1 MEAIS
6 LLSSDEESDGESFN
20 KHLQNL
26 SSGGGLKRPFEQASP
41 VPVQA
46 KPDNGLNAY
55 RDSLKTMG
63 TNTSFSASSIPGAFP
78 QASSSQNDPKR
89 HKVAEEITLSS
100 DSGDDDIV
108 ETTPAPTQ
116 LSQTTGVTMSSKN
129 AKLEELYRQAEAQF
143 YANQQV
149 GVRERSV
156 GLSAIKAR
164 QTLKDRLAIAEQKSR
179 EAQER
184 LRAINRNFDI
194 DHDTRIAM
202 AQKADQNARL
212 LWSEKG
218 ARSQALRE
226 RTLLMLQF
234 FAEPDKYVQ
243 HVMQILLQASGI
255 TVNQHNQN
263 QQQRMQQPQPAH
275 VLPYQRNPSSHRPRA
290 HFDVDMVNDGI
301 ELVGGFPNGPRTA
314 PSLFSRGA
322 IELDSDDEEA
332 YSASAGMDADEAESI
347 RNLLESATSGLGTD
361 VNDSAFDD
369 VENMT
374 PETMHSKLLPHQS
387 LGVKWMLDAEK
398 NQQKRGGLLGDG
410 MGLGKTVQAIALW
423 ANKPTEDPEEHDH
436 VPRHAKCT
444 LIIAPVGLLHMW
456 SNEFDTHMKPDHRP
470 RTLLYHGPSTKKQ
483 YNTWEKLSE
492 FDVVLVSF
500 QTLVT
505 EHKKMFFS
513 SGLKVTEN
521 IRGPDG
527 RMHRHRRA
535 MRPEE
540 FQSVSSPF
548 YEGDAYFYR
557 IIIDEAHSIKN
568 RNTASAK
575 ACYKLDAVYR
585 WCLTGTP
592 MQNTV
597 EDLQSL
603 VKFLRIKPYDKEK
616 SFNHHIASGIK
627 KAAISGKAVRDDS
640 MKRLQSLLA
649 MIMLRRGKDSKINGA
664 PILNLPPKTVETD
677 AIDFSEDER
686 KFYQD
691 LETGA
696 QRRVSKLMRQGGI
709 GKHYQNVLV
718 LLLRLRQACCH
729 YQLVRAAED
738 GAEQQELTRDEL
750 SFVIEGCK
758 AFAPNTVLRVATL
771 FKQMQDADDLR
782 RQTEGDDEEGTA
794 GAKIEEIIPGV
805 TRTSAKAE
813 KVDPMVEDELNTMFG
828 VVNDTV
834 KDVKA
839 KQEERDMSK
848 FVVNDD
854 TDLSSLD
861 IIDEPS
867 PDTSAASSINGRD
880 AVKAEAVPVIPNGGS
895 EAGTA
900 SNGGINYKEE
910 FPITN
915 GTVTSVKGED
925 VEPDVSL
932 ETPEPSIQAPRRRT
946 YNNAVE
952 SDDDKDD
959 SPVGSR
965 RATRSR
971 AVKIGNAAED
981 SDGEG
986 EWLDSDDATCSEEE
1000 DPRDRKG
1007 KGKARNQ
1014 RVDRLKRLRER
1025 KFGSP
1030 LETCDESETPGDA
1043 YDDAQIARE
1052 EKRLAEGFEC
1062 PICTD
1067 TVPQSQVRLFSTC
1080 GHSICHE
1087 CSVSYFSSVVTPL
1100 CMTCREPISQ
1110 STMVPLRVFQK
1121 MHLEKK
1127 SPREVTR
1134 EIQSEQARQKKHRE
1148 AEKQKIE
1155 EEDEKLPPSAKALR
1169 CVELLEKIK
1178 EENPGEKTI
1187 IFSQF
1192 VSFMNLIGDE
1202 LDNAGFEYL
1211 RYEGS
1216 MHADERSRA
1225 VTAFREDPSISVL
1238 LISLKAGNV
1247 GLTLTAA
1254 NHVIIMDPFWNP
1266 YVEEQAM
1273 DRAHRIGQQRDVTVH
1288 KIVIEQTV
1296 EDRILELQ
1304 KRKREMIESALDPS
1318 GQRQMARLS
1327 REELLF
1333 LFNMRPNPNTVA
1345 EAAAEAAAA

>member
-20 KHLQNL
+20 KHIQSL
-26 SSGGGLKRPFEQASP
+26 SSGGGLKRSFESASP
-41 VPVQA
+41 GPIRP
-46 KPDNGLNAY
+46 KMENGLDAY
-55 RDSLKTMG
+55 RNSLNSMG
-63 TNTSFSASSIPGAFP
+63 AGFSSSNIPGAFP
-78 QASSSQNDPKR
+78 QASSSQSDPKR
-89 HKVAEEITLSS
+89 HKAAEEITLSS
-100 DSGDDDIV
+100 DSGEDDII
-108 ETTPAPTQ
+108 ETTPVPPRPTQ
-116 LSQTTGVTMSSKN
+116 PTAITMNKKS
-129 AKLEELYRQAEAQF
+129 AKLEEQYMQGEAQF
-143 YANQQV
+143 HANPHLAA
-149 GVRERSV
+149 RERSV
-156 GLSAIKAR
+156 GISAIKAR
-164 QTLKDRLAIAEQKSR
+164 QTLKDRLATAEQR
-179 EAQER
+179 YTDAQQR
-184 LRAINRNFDI
+184 LRAINRNSDVD
-194 DHDTRIAM
+194 DHTRITM

-212 LWSEKG
+212 LWNEKG

-226 RTLLMLQF
+226 RTELMLRF
-234 FAEPDKYVQ
+234 FAEPHKYVTL
-243 HVMQILLQASGI
+243 VMNTLLQANGT
-255 TVNQHNQN
+255 TVQQHNQN
-263 QQQRMQQPQPAH
+263 QLQRLQQPAVPRPGAH
-275 VLPYQRNPSSHRPRA
+275 TYRPRA
-290 HFDVDMVNDGI
+290 QFDADMMMDGI
-301 ELVGGFPNGPRTA
+301 QMLGGFPNSPRTA
-314 PSLFSRGA
+314 PSLFGRGA
-322 IELDSDDEEA
+322 IDLDSEDEEEA
-332 YSASAGMDADEAESI
+332 YNAAAGMDADEAESI
-347 RNLLESATSGLGTD
+347 RSLLESATAGVGTD
-361 VNDSAFDD
+361 VDDSAFDD

-374 PETMHSKLLPHQS
+374 TDSMHSKLLPHQS

-398 NQQKRGGLLGDG
+398 LPLKRGGLLGDG

-423 ANKPTEDPEEHDH
+423 ANKPMEDPEEHDH
-436 VPRHAKCT
+436 VPKHAKCT

-456 SNEFDTHMKPDHRP
+456 SSEFDTHIKPEHRP

-492 FDVVLVSF
+492 FDIVLVSF

-513 SGLKVTEN
+513 SGLKVTETR
-521 IRGPDG
+521 RGSDG
-527 RMHRHRRA
+527 KMHRIKRA

-540 FQSVSSPF
+540 FQSMSSPF

-592 MQNTV
+592 MQNSV

-616 SFNHHIASGIK
+616 FFNQSIASGIK
-627 KAAISGKAVRDDS
+627 KAAMSGTAVRDGS

-677 AIDFSEDER
+677 TIDFSEDER

-696 QRRVSKLMRQGGI
+696 QRRVSRLMRQGGI

-738 GAEQQELTRDEL
+738 GADQKELTRDEL

-782 RQTEGDDEEGTA
+782 RQTEENEDEAEA
-794 GAKIEEIIPGV
+794 GCSKIEEIIPG
-805 TRTSAKAE
+805 TSDSAKVE
-813 KVDPMVEDELNTMFG
+813 KMDPVVEDELNTLLG
-828 VVNDTV
+828 VSNNASKGVT
-834 KDVKA
+834 A
-839 KQEERDMSK
+839 KQEEKDLSK

-854 TDLSSLD
+854 SDLSSLD

-867 PDTSAASSINGRD
+867 PDTSAASSVNGRD
-880 AVKAEAVPVIPNGGS
+880 AVKAEDVPVVPT
-895 EAGTA
+895 E
-900 SNGGINYKEE
+900 
-910 FPITN
+910 
-915 GTVTSVKGED
+915 GTVVGTTSSDGVKGEEQIPALSCGDSSAKGED
-925 VEPDVSL
+925 VEPDISFD
-932 ETPEPSIQAPRRRT
+932 TPEPSIQAPRRRA
-946 YNNAVE
+946 NNAGMD
-952 SDDDKDD
+952 SDDDGCD
-959 SPVGSR
+959 SPARPR
-965 RATRSR
+965 RA
-971 AVKIGNAAED
+971 AKIGNAAED

-986 EWLDSDDATCSEEE
+986 EWLVSDEATGSEEDE
-1000 DPRDRKG
+1000 EEDDPRDRKG
-1007 KGKARNQ
+1007 KGKARDQ
-1014 RVDRLKRLRER
+1014 RVDRLKRLQER
-1025 KFGSP
+1025 KVGSP
-1030 LETCDESETPGDA
+1030 LQADEETSSEAPGDA
-1043 YDDAQIARE
+1043 YDDAQISRE

-1067 TVPQSQVRLFSTC
+1067 TVPQSQVRLFSAC
-1080 GHSICHE
+1080 GHTICHE

-1134 EIQSEQARQKKHRE
+1134 EIQAEQARLKMHRE
-1148 AEKQKIE
+1148 AEKQKAE
-1155 EEDEKLPPSAKALR
+1155 EEDDERLPPSAKALR
-1169 CVELLEKIK
+1169 CVELLQKIK
-1178 EENPGEKTI
+1178 EESPGEKTI

-1192 VSFMNLIGDE
+1192 VSFMNLIGEE
-1202 LDNAGFEYL
+1202 LDSAGFEYL

-1225 VTAFREDPSISVL
+1225 VTTFREDPNVTVL

-1273 DRAHRIGQQRDVTVH
+1273 DRAHRIGQLRDVTVH
-1288 KIVIEQTV
+1288 KIVIEKTV

-1345 EAAAEAAAA
+1345 DAAAEAAAA

>member
-1 MEAIS
+1 MQAIS
-6 LLSSDEESDGESFN
+6 LLSSDEESEGESFHQ
-20 KHLQNL
+20 HLQNL
-26 SSGGGLKRPFEQASP
+26 TSGTAKRTYESASP
-41 VPVQA
+41 VPV
-46 KPDNGLNAY
+46 KPENGLNSY
-55 RDSLKTMG
+55 KDSLNAMRAG
-63 TNTSFSASSIPGAFP
+63 GFSAQSIPGAFP
-78 QASSSQNDPKR
+78 NASTSQPPAKR
-89 HKVAEEITLSS
+89 TRVTEAVTLSS
-100 DSGDDDIV
+100 DSDNDDIV
-108 ETTPAPTQ
+108 ETTPAPP
-116 LSQTTGVTMSSKN
+116 LAQTPGITMNSKM
-129 AKLEELYRQAEAQF
+129 AQLEELYQQAEQRF
-143 YANQQV
+143 LANPALSHRIKGV
-149 GVRERSV
+149 GTT
-156 GLSAIKAR
+156 AIKGR
-164 QTLKDRLAIAEQKSR
+164 HTLKARLEVAENQSKL
-179 EAQER
+179 AQDK
-184 LRAINRNFDI
+184 LRAINRDYSI
-194 DHDTRIAM
+194 DMEARRALAT
-202 AQKADQNARL
+202 KADQNARQ
-212 LWSEKG
+212 LWADKG
-218 ARSQALRE
+218 ARSQALRV

-234 FAEPDKYVQ
+234 FAEPDKFVDEVTRVCLSDNGQ
-243 HVMQILLQASGI
+243 
-255 TVNQHNQN
+255 TVRAMNQN
-263 QQQRMQQPQPAH
+263 QQQRLQQAHQPD
-275 VLPYQRNPSSHRPRA
+275 YRQYNNRPRPQ
-290 HFDVDMVNDGI
+290 FDQYMINDGI
-301 ELVGGFPNGPRTA
+301 ELVGGFPNMPRA
-314 PSLFSRGA
+314 QSLFGRGA
-322 IELDSDDEEA
+322 VEIDSDDDEA
-332 YSASAGMDADEAESI
+332 YNAGAGMDADEAESI
-347 RNLLESATSGLGTD
+347 RNLLESATAGLGTD
-361 VNDSAFDD
+361 TNDSAFND

-374 PETMHSKLLPHQS
+374 PDEMHSKLLPHQS
-387 LGVKWMLDAEK
+387 IGVKWMLDAEK
-398 NQQKRGGLLGDG
+398 NSSKRGGLLGDG

-423 ANKPTEDPEEHDH
+423 ANKPKEDHTEHAH
-436 VPRHAKCT
+436 VPKHAKCT

-456 SNEFDTHMKPDHRP
+456 SHEFNTHMKPENRP

-483 YNTWEKLSE
+483 YNTWEKLSQ
-492 FDVVLVSF
+492 FDVILVSF

-513 SGLKVTEN
+513 SGLKVTES
-521 IRGPDG
+521 IRGPNG
-527 RMHRHRRA
+527 RMHKVKRA

-540 FQSVSSPF
+540 FVSLSSPF
-548 YEGDAYFYR
+548 YEGDAHFYR

-592 MQNTV
+592 MQNSV

-616 SFNHHIASGIK
+616 TFNSTIAAGIK
-627 KAAISGKAVRDDS
+627 KAASTGQPVRDGS

-677 AIDFSEDER
+677 TIDFSEDER

-696 QRRVSKLMRQGGI
+696 QRRVSKLIRQGGI

-729 YQLVRAAED
+729 YQLVKSAEEGED
-738 GAEQQELTRDEL
+738 GQEFTRDEL

-758 AFAPNTVLRVATL
+758 SFTPSTVLRIATL

-782 RQTEGDDEEGTA
+782 RKTEEEEG
-794 GAKIEEIIPGV
+794 GSKIEEIVPSSSG
-805 TRTSAKAE
+805 KAMKIDS
-813 KVDPMVEDELNTMFG
+813 KVEEELGTMFG
-828 VVNDTV
+828 VENATV
-834 KDVKA
+834 KAHQA
-839 KQEERDMSK
+839 KEEEKDLSN

-854 TDLSSLD
+854 SDLSSLD
-861 IIDEPS
+861 IVDEPS
-867 PDTSAASSINGRD
+867 PDTSAASSINGRE
-880 AVKAEAVPVIPNGGS
+880 AVKAEDVVPVPNG
-895 EAGTA
+895 EAEGENSIDA
-900 SNGGINYKEE
+900 N
-910 FPITN
+910 
-915 GTVTSVKGED
+915 VKGED
-925 VEPDVSL
+925 IEPDVSL
-932 ETPEPSIQAPRRRT
+932 DTPEPSIQVPRRPH
-946 YNNAVE
+946 NAID
-952 SDDDKDD
+952 SDEDEDDA
-959 SPVGSR
+959 PLRPQRV
-965 RATRSR
+965 RSR
-971 AVKIGNAAED
+971 AEMVGNAAED
-981 SDGEG
+981 SDGAG
-986 EWLDSDDATCSEEE
+986 EWLDSDSETGSEDEE
-1000 DPRDRKG
+1000 DPQDRKG
-1007 KGKARNQ
+1007 KSKARDQ

-1030 LETCDESETPGDA
+1030 LETSDSTPSETPGDA
-1043 YDDAQIARE
+1043 YDDAQISRE
-1052 EKRLAEGFEC
+1052 EQRLAEGFEC

-1087 CSVSYFSSVVTPL
+1087 CSISYFSSVVNPL
-1100 CMTCREPISQ
+1100 CMSCREPISQ

-1127 SPREVTR
+1127 SPGEVSR
-1134 EIQSEQARQKKHRE
+1134 EIQSEQSRQKRNRE
-1148 AEKQKIE
+1148 DERAKQE
-1155 EEDEKLPPSAKALR
+1155 EEEEEAPASSKALR
-1169 CVELLEKIK
+1169 CVALLEKIR
-1178 EENPGEKTI
+1178 EESPGEKTI

-1192 VSFMNLIGDE
+1192 VKFMNLIGKE
-1202 LDNAGFEYL
+1202 LDRAGFEYL

-1216 MHADERSRA
+1216 MHADDRSRA
-1225 VTAFREDPSISVL
+1225 VTAFRDDPSVSVL

-1288 KIVIEQTV
+1288 KIVVEQTV

-1345 EAAAEAAAA
+1345 DAAAEAAAA